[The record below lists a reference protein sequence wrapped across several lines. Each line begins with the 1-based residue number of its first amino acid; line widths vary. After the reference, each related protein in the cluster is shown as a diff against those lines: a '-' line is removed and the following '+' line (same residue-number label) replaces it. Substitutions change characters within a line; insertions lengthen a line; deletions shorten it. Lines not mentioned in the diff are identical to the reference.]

1 MQINDLSSAESVV
14 VKTCFSHRFVVQFR
28 IRGT

>member
-1 MQINDLSSAESVV
+1 MQINDLTSAESVF
-14 VKTCFSHRFVVQFR
+14 KTSLSHRFVVQFR